1 MNKEESLRAQAAHN
15 IPCFIHECP
24 LHETCL
30 HWLTGQYYGGN
41 THIVT
46 CVNPYYPTVNS
57 LQCSMYQKD
66 DIVKYAV
73 GMMHIFDEVPFP
85 IARTTKKRL
94 INLFS
99 RKRFYEYRN
108 GVRPIPPYEQQKIA
122 RVFQEEGWQGEIR
135 YDGWKEDYLW

>member
-1 MNKEESLRAQAAHN
+1 MNKEESLRAQAVHN
-15 IPCFIHECP
+15 IPCLIHECP

-30 HWLTGQYYGGN
+30 HWLTGQYYGGE

-66 DIVKYAV
+66 DIVEYAV

>member
-15 IPCFIHECP
+15 IPCLIHECP

-30 HWLTGQYYGGN
+30 HWLTGQYYGGE

-108 GVRPIPPYEQQKIA
+108 GVRPIPPHEQQKIA

>member
-15 IPCFIHECP
+15 IPCLIHECP

-30 HWLTGQYYGGN
+30 HWLTGQYYGGE

-94 INLFS
+94 INIFS

-108 GVRPIPPYEQQKIA
+108 GVRPIPPHEQQKIA

>member
-30 HWLTGQYYGGN
+30 HWLTGQYYGGE